1 MKHYFTRNFNDC
13 DSDWVRTTGRLHWAA
28 VLRVDNREMMTQAQH
43 DPVSEQYCW
52 AVILLSP
59 IAILPPRPPR
69 RDSCEVTWPPGSIRD
84 HWAVSSWV
92 LAATVLE
99 TTSAL
104 SPHHRHRKVHLGLAG
119 QPGHGG
125 HDRDSARTGQQGE
138 LLYTLYPCI
147 NIGSDKEQPIRRKNT
162 LLTAVACVGVVSY
175 VRMETYKCIKFNVT
189 VTVKA
194 LVT

>member
-1 MKHYFTRNFNDC
+1 MTSRIDTRPL
-13 DSDWVRTTGRLHWAA
+13 SSEWLGA
-28 VLRVDNREMMTQAQH
+28 VL
-43 DPVSEQYCW
+43 P
-52 AVILLSP
+52 LSW
-59 IAILPPRPPR
+59 RPP
-69 RDSCEVTWPPGSIRD
+69 
-84 HWAVSSWV
+84 
-92 LAATVLE
+92 
-99 TTSAL
+99 

-138 LLYTLYPCI
+138 LLYTLHSASI
-147 NIGSDKEQPIRRKNT
+147 NIGHDKEQPIRRKNT